1 MKQETGEG
9 TLSKKNEPS
18 VRERLTTYSQ
28 SALECVGRSRSD
40 NWVDPR
46 SRSDRAA
53 SEQYQPRV

>member
-40 NWVDPR
+40 SLGRPAQPIRPR
-46 SRSDRAA
+46 RF
-53 SEQYQPRV
+53 